1 MSEGVRRVALV
12 EDDDDLRASTAQLL
26 TLAGFT
32 VDSFPAAEPALAAID
47 EDYPGVVVTDVRMP
61 HISGIELFRTLHV
74 RDAELPVVLVTGHGD
89 VAMAVDALKAGAW
102 DFMAKPFDPE
112 MLVAAVMRASMARAL
127 ALDNRRLRMLADSE
141 EGAGLVGRSPAIR
154 RLREM
159 IPMLADANIDLFIE
173 GESGTGKEL
182 LARLIHRAGK
192 RSRHRFLPV
201 ACGAV
206 PDAVIETGLFAS
218 VGEGSIAGASR
229 GTLFLDDMD
238 QASRALQ
245 SRLVPLIEQ
254 RALQPSGGRAAIP
267 LDLRVIAAAGDAGE
281 EGPGSILP
289 ALFYRLA
296 TLRLRMPPLRERRE
310 DVPLLFVHLAGISA
324 ARLRREVS
332 PITAEVR
339 DRLATHDWPGNVREL
354 ANFADRFVLGLD
366 DPLAGR
372 TEAEDAAASLSD
384 RVDAFERDAIVGAVI
399 AARGDIGRAI
409 ESLGVPRK
417 TFYYKVN
424 KHGIDLRLLR
434 GR

>member
-1 MSEGVRRVALV
+1 MSEEVRRVALV
-12 EDDDDLRASTAQLL
+12 EDDEDLRASTAQLL
-26 TLAGFT
+26 TLADFT
-32 VDSFPAAEPALAAID
+32 VDCFAAAEPALAAID
-47 EDYPGVVVTDVRMP
+47 EHYPGVVVTDVRMP
-61 HISGIELFRTLHV
+61 HMSGIELFRTLQA
-74 RDAELPVVLVTGHGD
+74 RDADLPVVLVTGHGD
-89 VAMAVDALKAGAW
+89 VPMAVDALKAGAW

-112 MLVAAVMRASMARAL
+112 MLVAAVTRAATARSL
-127 ALDNRRLRMLADSE
+127 VLDNRRLRMLADSE
-141 EGAGLVGRSPAIR
+141 EGAGLVGRSPAIK

-192 RSRHRFLPV
+192 RSRHRFLSV

-229 GTLFLDDMD
+229 GTLFLDDLD
-238 QASRALQ
+238 QASRTLQ
-245 SRLVPLIEQ
+245 SRLVPLVEQ
-254 RALQPSGGRAAIP
+254 RALQPSGGRVAIP

-281 EGPGSILP
+281 EGPSAILP

-324 ARLRREVS
+324 ARLRREVP
-332 PITAEVR
+332 PITVEVR

-354 ANFADRFVLGLD
+354 AHFADRFVLGLD
-366 DPLAGR
+366 RATAPAGVADAPL
-372 TEAEDAAASLSD
+372 T
-384 RVDAFERDAIVGAVI
+384 
-399 AARGDIGRAI
+399 
-409 ESLGVPRK
+409 
-417 TFYYKVN
+417 
-424 KHGIDLRLLR
+424 
-434 GR
+434 

>member
-1 MSEGVRRVALV
+1 MSEDVGRVALV
-12 EDDDDLRASTAQLL
+12 EDDEDLRASTAQLL

-32 VDSFPAAEPALAAID
+32 VDSFAMAEPALAAID
-47 EDYPGVVVTDVRMP
+47 DQYPGVVVTDVRMP
-61 HISGIELFRTLHV
+61 HMSGIELFRILHA
-74 RDAELPVVLVTGHGD
+74 RDASLPVVLVTGHGD
-89 VAMAVDALKAGAW
+89 VPMAVDALKAGAW

-112 MLVAAVMRASMARAL
+112 MLVAAVTRAATARAL
-127 ALDNRRLRMLADSE
+127 VLDNRRLRMLAESE
-141 EGAGLVGRSPAIR
+141 EGAGLVGRSPAIK

-159 IPMLADANIDLFIE
+159 IPVLADANIDLFIE
-173 GESGTGKEL
+173 GETGTGKEL

-192 RSRHRFLPV
+192 RSRHRFLSV

-218 VGEGSIAGASR
+218 GGEGSIVGASR
-229 GTLFLDDMD
+229 GTLFLDDLD
-238 QASRALQ
+238 QASRTLQ

-254 RALQPSGGRAAIP
+254 RALQPSGGRAAVP

-281 EGPGSILP
+281 AELSTVLP

-324 ARLRREVS
+324 ARMRRAMP

-339 DRLATHDWPGNVREL
+339 DHLAKHDWPGNVREL

-366 DPLAGR
+366 GPVFGGAVEGEVL
-372 TEAEDAAASLSD
+372 ASLPD
-384 RVDAFERDAIVGAVI
+384 RVDVFERDAIVEAVVT
-399 AARGDIGRAI
+399 ARGDIGRAI
-409 ESLGVPRK
+409 ERLGVPRK